1 MILGASYSQLPLYE
15 AARKLGAATVAA
27 STPGDWPGFA
37 VADESVYADI
47 TNPEAIL
54 KAAQEKGIDGIA
66 TCCLDAGVRALG
78 YTCEKMGL
86 IGPSARAA
94 DISNDKFKMK
104 EAFMAGGVQCARH
117 ICIHSLEELEEA
129 LEKLEFP
136 VVLKAVDLM
145 GSRGIFRCNTREETF
160 FYYNKTMEA
169 TRKDY
174 CLVEEFIEGQVLGC
188 EAMIRDGKL
197 LYCLPNNIEAFQSY
211 VPTPIGHSVPYR
223 KQEELGA
230 EVRQQMLKE
239 QPSLLRKLTN
249 GAEIK
254 DFEPASALQYLN
266 QQMQKDFPALDTT
279 DYEIRYVHESMED
292 FLSPAFYLT
301 PPLDTGR
308 PNVIYINRAGS
319 RSNLELFTTLSHEG
333 FPGHLY
339 QTVFFGKT
347 QPDDIRY
354 LITSGGYVEGWAT
367 YVESY
372 GYQYAASLLSDKA
385 AADITTLM
393 WKNRSINLCIYSLLD
408 TGIHY
413 QGWNQAAA
421 AKFLNAF
428 GIQDEKVIAEIYQY
442 IVETPGNY
450 LKYYLGYLNFLDLK
464 TSQQKKLGDSFDL
477 REFHRQVLE
486 IGPVQFPVLAK
497 YMQPAADSSS

>member
-1 MILGASYSQLPLYE
+1 MKKLMILGASYSQLPLYE

-47 TNPEAIL
+47 TDPEAIL
-54 KAAQEKGIDGIA
+54 AAAQEKEIDGIA

-86 IGPSARAA
+86 IGPSAKAA

-104 EAFMAGGVQCARH
+104 EAFMAGGVRCARH

-169 TRKDY
+169 TRKYY

-188 EAMIRDGKL
+188 EAMICEGRM

-230 EVRQQMLKE
+230 EVAHQVELAIKAVGLDNCPVNCDLIEKDGKIYVIEITGRAGGTCLPEMVSIYYGINYYEAIVRLALGLDAGKMFRDKTSGV
-239 QPSLLRKLTN
+239 PNLSRTLLSEKDGIVKNIHNDNKPAEDIVDLSFNIAPGDEVHHYTN
-249 GAEIK
+249 GRDRLGQVILRGESLAACEKRLQEI
-254 DFEPASALQYLN
+254 
-266 QQMQKDFPALDTT
+266 
-279 DYEIRYVHESMED
+279 
-292 FLSPAFYLT
+292 LSK
-301 PPLDTGR
+301 
-308 PNVIYINRAGS
+308 INI
-319 RSNLELFTTLSHEG
+319 EFT
-333 FPGHLY
+333 
-339 QTVFFGKT
+339 V
-347 QPDDIRY
+347 
-354 LITSGGYVEGWAT
+354 
-367 YVESY
+367 
-372 GYQYAASLLSDKA
+372 
-385 AADITTLM
+385 
-393 WKNRSINLCIYSLLD
+393 
-408 TGIHY
+408 
-413 QGWNQAAA
+413 
-421 AKFLNAF
+421 
-428 GIQDEKVIAEIYQY
+428 
-442 IVETPGNY
+442 
-450 LKYYLGYLNFLDLK
+450 
-464 TSQQKKLGDSFDL
+464 
-477 REFHRQVLE
+477 
-486 IGPVQFPVLAK
+486 
-497 YMQPAADSSS
+497 